1 MSGLLEI
8 VVILWKSIHRS
19 LEKNKEARLYTVDKF
34 ACVLPEYL
42 KVFQVRQHIWKQ
54 VGCSDTG
61 AELAEAPDT
70 PASPVKG
77 GAKPALPWGRLAS
90 SLPEGR
96 GPGPFGPQHPGDRR
110 G

>member
-42 KVFQVRQHIWKQ
+42 KVFQVRLHSWKQ
-54 VGCSDTG
+54 AGWSDTG
-61 AELAEAPDT
+61 AELAEALNT
-70 PASPVKG
+70 PASSVKG
-77 GAKPALPWGRLAS
+77 GAEPALPWVGGGCL
-90 SLPEGR
+90 
-96 GPGPFGPQHPGDRR
+96 
-110 G
+110 